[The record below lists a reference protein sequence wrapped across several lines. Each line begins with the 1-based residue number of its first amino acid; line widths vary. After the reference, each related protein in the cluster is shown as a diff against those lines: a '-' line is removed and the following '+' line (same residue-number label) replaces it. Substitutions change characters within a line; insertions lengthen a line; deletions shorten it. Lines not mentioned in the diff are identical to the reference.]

1 MDAKI
6 QNFVECKRL
15 AVVGVSRSDRKF
27 GNAAYRELKQRG
39 YQVYAVNPSMQKI
52 DDDPCYPDLET
63 VKDKVDGVV
72 VIVAP
77 AQGIEVLK
85 QAAAAGIRNVW
96 IQQMGDTPELLQ
108 TGQQLGLQMV
118 SGKCI
123 LMYAQPVGS
132 FHAWHR
138 GFMRLIGRL

>member
-6 QNFVECKRL
+6 QNFIECKRL
-15 AVVGVSRSDRKF
+15 AVVGVSRSNTKF
-27 GNAAYRELKQRG
+27 GNTAYRELKQRG
-39 YQVYAVNPSMQKI
+39 YEVYAVNPALQKF
-52 DDDPCYPDLET
+52 DDDPCYPNLEA

-72 VIVAP
+72 VIVTP
-77 AQGIEVLK
+77 AQGVEVLK

-96 IQQMGDTPELLQ
+96 IQQMGDSPELLQ

-118 SGKCI
+118 NGKCI